1 MRPLTKLTFDAFR
14 DLLATTFA
22 AIADPRDPRRITW
35 EMPAV
40 LMSAFAM
47 LFFQHPS
54 LLEYQRRMQKR
65 TGQSNL
71 ERVFQVE
78 ELPSDTQMREILD
91 GVPTEPLRRVLP
103 QTFEQ
108 MRRVGWTTRFVTEV
122 AGQKYYP
129 TVLDGSEYFHS
140 TQIHCPSCL
149 HQSHANGEAHY
160 SHVVVAATV
169 TRAGSHEIVPLDA
182 EEVRNTDGPQ
192 KQDCELTAAKRLVTR
207 LRAEHRQLPM
217 CIVGDDL
224 YGHEPLI
231 AELHARRMSFV
242 LVAKPT
248 NTEQVQAISGRLWSS
263 GCLSGEHAGVSFRSG
278 GDPILFVNNPA
289 GVTSAVRRKTLDGL
303 KELNELNYRQVG
315 DPETHTR
322 IQQFELAFRM
332 QSSVPELTNTSNE
345 PESTYKLYGDEAK
358 KGGTFANSALL
369 ARRMIERGVRF
380 VQIYHNNWDTH
391 SNVAGRLP
399 LQCKDVDQACYGLIQ
414 DLKQRGLLDS
424 TLVVWGGE
432 FGRTIYS
439 QGGLTKQN
447 YGRDH
452 HPRCFTMWMAGG
464 GSKPG
469 VIYGETDDFSYN
481 IVKDPVH
488 IHDFHATVLHLLGL
502 DHERFSF
509 RSQGLDLKLTGV
521 EPARVV
527 RELLA

>member
-1 MRPLTKLTFDAFR
+1 MRSPFTPFKPHPLFEDYVRSET
-14 DLLATTFA
+14 
-22 AIADPRDPRRITW
+22 RRQ
-35 EMPAV
+35 
-40 LMSAFAM
+40 F
-47 LFFQHPS
+47 
-54 LLEYQRRMQKR
+54 
-65 TGQSNL
+65 
-71 ERVFQVE
+71 
-78 ELPSDTQMREILD
+78 
-91 GVPTEPLRRVLP
+91 LRRGASFL
-103 QTFEQ
+103 
-108 MRRVGWTTRFVTEV
+108 G
-122 AGQKYYP
+122 
-129 TVLDGSEYFHS
+129 
-140 TQIHCPSCL
+140 
-149 HQSHANGEAHY
+149 
-160 SHVVVAATV
+160 
-169 TRAGSHEIVPLDA
+169 
-182 EEVRNTDGPQ
+182 
-192 KQDCELTAAKRLVTR
+192 TAALGMLAPQLLLGGEKKAPGTQEL
-207 LRAEHRQLPM
+207 LRAIGPHFPPKAKQVIYLHM
-217 CIVGDDL
+217 VGGPPQMDL
-224 YGHEPLI
+224 YDYKPAMQEQYDKDLPETIRNGQRLTTMTSGQARFPIAPSMFKFAQYGKSRMWVSELMPYTAKMVDEMCFIRSMHTEAINHEPAICYMQTGNQVTGRPCLGSWVSYG
-231 AELHARRMSFV
+231 LGSLNQDLPTFVV